1 LAEPELLV
9 AALAVVALVA
19 YAVLGGADFGGGMW
33 DLFAAG
39 PRKEAQRN
47 AIADAMGPVWEAN
60 HVWLIFVIVILFT
73 AFPLAFQALSIALY
87 LPLHLVLLGIILRGA
102 AFVFRAY
109 APRQS
114 GVERTPMERR
124 WGAIFGAASLLT
136 PPLLGMC
143 LGAVSSGALRLAG
156 DPATGT
162 LAPGASSAWLTPLA
176 LAIGALTLALCA
188 YLAAVYLA
196 NETADALREDF
207 RRRAL
212 AAGTAVVAISV
223 LLLPLLR
230 LEAEHLWQGLTGRA
244 LPVLVAGAIAALAS
258 GWTLLRRRY
267 RLARIAA
274 VVQIGFLLVGWAVAQ
289 YPYLIYP
296 DLTLE
301 AAAAPHA
308 TQWFVLYTAP
318 PGLAILIPSLWYLF
332 RVFKGKV
339 V

>member
-1 LAEPELLV
+1 MRGVAANAWMQAPVGFEHTGLRLV
-9 AALAVVALVA
+9 AADPLATSRSHRHV
-19 YAVLGGADFGGGMW
+19 
-33 DLFAAG
+33 G
-39 PRKEAQRN
+39 PVRRRPAQGSAAQR
-47 AIADAMGPVWEAN
+47 D
-60 HVWLIFVIVILFT
+60 
-73 AFPLAFQALSIALY
+73 
-87 LPLHLVLLGIILRGA
+87 
-102 AFVFRAY
+102 
-109 APRQS
+109 
-114 GVERTPMERR
+114 RR
-124 WGAIFGAASLLT
+124 RHGH
-136 PPLLGMC
+136 
-143 LGAVSSGALRLAG
+143 
-156 DPATGT
+156 
-162 LAPGASSAWLTPLA
+162 
-176 LAIGALTLALCA
+176 
-188 YLAAVYLA
+188 AVYLA
-196 NETADALREDF
+196 NETADALHEDF

-244 LPVLVAGAIAALAS
+244 LPILVAGASAALAS

-274 VVQIGFLLVGWAVAQ
+274 VVQICFLLVGWAVAQ

-301 AAAAPHA
+301 AAAAPRS

-318 PGLAILIPSLWYLF
+318 FGLAVLIPSLWYLF